1 MQIILINFRKEIV
14 PFLPKNKLISN
25 AESPDDCSDVLIVSD
40 SIAMV
45 AHNEDA
51 NVALVGHTYGLLYSI
66 LFKSFTNPCQV
77 DQICLVF
84 RACNISF
91 LVLQLFDKGNAV
103 KGTILHC
110 IHVCRRA
117 PKLCIWIQQSWIGKN
132 SHSPRIC
139 MRLIC
144 ETQTNA

>member
-51 NVALVGHTYGLLYSI
+51 NVALVGHTYGLLHSS
-66 LFKSFTNPCQV
+66 LF
-77 DQICLVF
+77 
-84 RACNISF
+84 
-91 LVLQLFDKGNAV
+91 
-103 KGTILHC
+103 
-110 IHVCRRA
+110 
-117 PKLCIWIQQSWIGKN
+117 
-132 SHSPRIC
+132 
-139 MRLIC
+139 
-144 ETQTNA
+144 